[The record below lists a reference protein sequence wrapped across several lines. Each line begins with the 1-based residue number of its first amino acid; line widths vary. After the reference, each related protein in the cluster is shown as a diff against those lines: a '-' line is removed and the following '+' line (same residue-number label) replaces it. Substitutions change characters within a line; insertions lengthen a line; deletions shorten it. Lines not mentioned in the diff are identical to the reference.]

1 MFIKLVTST
10 DGVGIVEGS
19 GQQDDQEEGE
29 KGIDPEP
36 FGGMSLKGQMS
47 SDFVESGV
55 AWFGSAD
62 GSDGSIY
69 VTVGGIW

>member
-55 AWFGSAD
+55 A
-62 GSDGSIY
+62 
-69 VTVGGIW
+69 